1 MRSGQEA
8 YGIVYRA
15 TRGSLGT
22 LTPQE
27 LAALA
32 GTEIALKHAAMVLLQ
47 LRLELVEVDHGI
59 VVVPGWV

>member
-1 MRSGQEA
+1 MESSTGQRDRSA
-8 YGIVYRA
+8 P
-15 TRGSLGT
+15 SP
-22 LTPQE
+22 PQE